1 MSQRVGAVKQTV
13 VSGTIRG
20 YDQKGAVLAKFY
32 YGGQAV
38 IEGVMMRGQRHM
50 AVAVRAPDGRI
61 VLHEEPLKGLLT
73 HPAMKLPFLRGLL
86 GLWDALGLGMKA
98 LMFAANV
105 AMEEEEKSQG
115 SPGVEESLQGAAAT
129 TALPTAPVALSSAT
143 SDGTTASREQSKIQI
158 PKSKIESRPFSGP
171 AAWTSI
177 LFALALMVGI
187 FFVLPV
193 LAASFI
199 TGLVGSHSNVAHNVI
214 EGAIRLSLFI
224 GYIWL
229 IGRMPDIKRVFGYHG
244 AEHKTINAYEA
255 GAELTPERVRT
266 FTLLNPRCGTTFL
279 LIVLLLA
286 TLVFIVIGKLP
297 FVLMVLSRIVLVPVI
312 AAIAY
317 EFIRLMANLYDKAI
331 IRAIMAPGLA
341 LQKMT
346 TREPDLT
353 MLEVA
358 IVALKAVLVAD
369 GALESEQAQATYQ
382 GEEAVEPVTTLA

>member
-1 MSQRVGAVKQTV
+1 
-13 VSGTIRG
+13 
-20 YDQKGAVLAKFY
+20 LAKFY

-61 VLHEEPLKGLLT
+61 VLHEEPLRGILT
-73 HPAMKLPFLRGLL
+73 HPLMKLPFLRGLL

-105 AMEEEEKSQG
+105 AMEEEEKAEQSKQH
-115 SPGVEESLQGAAAT
+115 VEQSLQGAAAT
-129 TALPTAPVALSSAT
+129 TALPVAPIAIEGSGSKVESAQSST
-143 SDGTTASREQSKIQI
+143 EK
-158 PKSKIESRPFSGP
+158 KPFSG
-171 AAWTSI
+171 ATAWTSI

-193 LAASFI
+193 LAASFV
-199 TGLVGSHSNVAHNVI
+199 TGLANSHSNVAHNVI

-255 GAELTPERVRT
+255 GAELTPARVQS

-312 AAIAY
+312 ATIAY
-317 EFIRLMANLYDKAI
+317 EFIRLMAKLYHHAF

-346 TREPDLT
+346 TRPPDLS

-369 GALESEQAQATYQ
+369 GVLHSQQTPSPGPRS
-382 GEEAVEPVTTLA
+382 GEDAVEPATTLA